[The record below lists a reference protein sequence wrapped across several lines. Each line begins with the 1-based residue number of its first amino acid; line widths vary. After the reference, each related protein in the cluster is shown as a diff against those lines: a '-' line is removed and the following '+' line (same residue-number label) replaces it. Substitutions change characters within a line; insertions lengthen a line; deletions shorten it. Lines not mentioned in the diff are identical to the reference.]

1 LPLAL
6 FRAAMAL
13 GGRIMGRIL
22 GFVGTL
28 VTMAIA
34 MYIYSLQV
42 KTLNPGAGTG
52 TGDPQEMAVI
62 TGVKND
68 LIGIANAERG
78 YLASQGKYASL
89 DELIS
94 GNYITIKG
102 ERPPYTYDVE
112 TTSGSFR
119 ATATRSTK
127 GSPAQL
133 WITESMQVQAS
144 D

>member
-1 LPLAL
+1 
-6 FRAAMAL
+6 
-13 GGRIMGRIL
+13 MGRL
-22 GFVGTL
+22 FGFVGTI
-28 VTMAIA
+28 VTMAIG

-42 KTLNPGAGTG
+42 KTLTPDAANGNSNSEEVAT
-52 TGDPQEMAVI
+52 I

-94 GNYITIKG
+94 GNYLSIKG
-102 ERPPYTYDVE
+102 ERPPYIYDVE
-112 TTSGSFR
+112 TTSSSFR
-119 ATATRSTK
+119 ATATRTTK
-127 GSPAQL
+127 GAPAQL
-133 WITESMQVQAS
+133 WVNETMQVQAS

>member
-1 LPLAL
+1 
-6 FRAAMAL
+6 
-13 GGRIMGRIL
+13 MGRVFGFL
-22 GFVGTL
+22 GTVVTL
-28 VTMAIA
+28 AIG

-42 KTLNPGAGTG
+42 KTLNPGAGNG
-52 TGDPQEMAVI
+52 SSEEVAVI

-78 YLASQGKYASL
+78 YLASQGKYATL

-119 ATATRSTK
+119 ATATRNTK